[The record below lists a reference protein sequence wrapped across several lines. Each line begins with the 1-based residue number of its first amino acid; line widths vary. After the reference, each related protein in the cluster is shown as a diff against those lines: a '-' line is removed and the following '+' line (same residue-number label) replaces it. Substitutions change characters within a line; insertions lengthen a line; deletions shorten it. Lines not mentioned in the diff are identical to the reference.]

1 MSPPVAPA
9 ATICIIIPEPS
20 LRSLARYGFD
30 EAAVR
35 RGSPL
40 GLMENALIE
49 GAIVY
54 GPVPPSW
61 RGGVLPCDR
70 RCYDATARFAAL
82 GSPPLWAPEGTDINN
97 VDPVGGLT
105 RLLTLTD
112 ETQVDEQS
120 RNGHGIF
127 PMAALPAPRA
137 SVHAAPLVEH
147 HVAALRRLLQHLTP
161 GLPPAAH
168 PLWPAGRRY
177 AVVVTHDTDAVALGS
192 PLEILFNAVKAALRS
207 DAGRARMAREGL
219 TLKGD
224 DPLFGFGTWADTE
237 RAANLRSA
245 FFVFGRGKVR
255 PELNDCRSSIFRR
268 RVDWA
273 LLRSLAD

>member
-35 RGSPL
+35 VGLPL
-40 GLMENALIE
+40 RPIENELIE

-61 RGGVLPCDR
+61 RGGVLPYDR

-112 ETQVDEQS
+112 ETQGDEQAP
-120 RNGHGIF
+120 NGHRLF
-127 PMAALPAPRA
+127 PMAAPPAPPP
-137 SVHAAPLVEH
+137 SGHAAPLGEH
-147 HVAALRRLLQHLTP
+147 HVAPRRRLLRPLYA
-161 GLPPAAH
+161 GLPP
-168 PLWPAGRRY
+168 
-177 AVVVTHDTDAVALGS
+177 
-192 PLEILFNAVKAALRS
+192 
-207 DAGRARMAREGL
+207 
-219 TLKGD
+219 
-224 DPLFGFGTWADTE
+224 
-237 RAANLRSA
+237 
-245 FFVFGRGKVR
+245 
-255 PELNDCRSSIFRR
+255 
-268 RVDWA
+268 
-273 LLRSLAD
+273 

>member
-35 RGSPL
+35 MGLPL
-40 GLMENALIE
+40 RLIENELIE

-61 RGGVLPCDR
+61 RGGVLPYDR

-105 RLLTLTD
+105 RPLPPTA
-112 ETQVDEQS
+112 ETPREWQS
-120 RNGHGIF
+120 RHG
-127 PMAALPAPRA
+127 PGTLP
-137 SVHAAPLVEH
+137 
-147 HVAALRRLLQHLTP
+147 T
-161 GLPPAAH
+161 
-168 PLWPAGRRY
+168 
-177 AVVVTHDTDAVALGS
+177 
-192 PLEILFNAVKAALRS
+192 
-207 DAGRARMAREGL
+207 
-219 TLKGD
+219 
-224 DPLFGFGTWADTE
+224 
-237 RAANLRSA
+237 
-245 FFVFGRGKVR
+245 
-255 PELNDCRSSIFRR
+255 
-268 RVDWA
+268 
-273 LLRSLAD
+273 